1 MKPRE
6 DHVSSPA
13 QVPLASPAHRDD
25 VQHKVNFVHPNRGT
39 NKQDKPKSNMD
50 QRVNTGA
57 AEGSAAPR
65 GANPRGN
72 TKARSRADV
81 WIPAH

>member
-25 VQHKVNFVHPNRGT
+25 VQHKVNFVHPNHGT

-50 QRVNTGA
+50 QRVNTG
-57 AEGSAAPR
+57 GSRRLRYPTR
-65 GANPRGN
+65 CKSKRKYKG
-72 TKARSRADV
+72 S
-81 WIPAH
+81 